1 MAPSCHRLHL
11 RISYLFVGLFIGYLE
26 LPSRDWL
33 IPMTCL
39 SSHCENH
46 GSREVSYPSGVSVL
60 SISSW
65 ELGSL
70 VWCWGQLWVSHVMD
84 GMSNRG
90 IVFFVA
96 TYINLNMK
104 LFSQRIVYKLFSQL
118 LVDQFSRH
126 ALIGD
131 CTYNMQGVS
140 AA

>member
-1 MAPSCHRLHL
+1 
-11 RISYLFVGLFIGYLE
+11 
-26 LPSRDWL
+26 
-33 IPMTCL
+33 
-39 SSHCENH
+39 
-46 GSREVSYPSGVSVL
+46 
-60 SISSW
+60 
-65 ELGSL
+65 
-70 VWCWGQLWVSHVMD
+70 MD
-84 GMSNRG
+84 GMSNCG

-118 LVDQFSRH
+118 LIGHQFSRH